1 MKRSIF
7 FNTGSWFYS
16 IPCFYTVFYTAYTA
30 AYAIAYTSAY
40 MSAYMIIGYYCMHAS
55 PLHALGLAEK
65 LEEAGQK
72 IRSSSDQ
79 IFVGVVEEKKGQLG
93 LLKKALE
100 AFDEE
105 TNKNAVLVKDDIERV
120 SLRLTAIKNELKNDN
135 SNEYSNKLLFIVNEM
150 YQVLQDLVRSRE
162 QVRILLEV
170 FIKEITLFIE
180 DFDFE
185 KYKIEHRL
193 QDRLYYSFE
202 DLQKIHQR
210 IIEQSKRIDQL
221 ADQEKNAKIELDIL
235 KRTKTITDESLKKK
249 QLEIE
254 GLVASAAGQDGDFVV
269 ETEKNIA
276 LARDEE
282 QLYRYKI
289 ALDEVKIRE
298 FEYKIGLAAH
308 QSFIAKSQ
316 LTLFKEYVYK
326 IKPAVRVS
334 EADIAYAKDEL
345 SKRKQEY
352 YKIKEKY
359 RQEIDVLQNEFKKKE
374 RQREKLSVDSG
385 VSLGRDTDD
394 FIKDPAHT
402 VDAYMSFCYVSHIN
416 SDMLLLKTRIDLL
429 TAQIFLE
436 DEKFHYENMQINV
449 KESYYK
455 IVTRK
460 LTSDDDIVQEIKKY
474 VAPSADAKSKALRFK
489 EKIVLIG
496 DELSIKKGVID
507 NIVRQRQELVKLKNT
522 VFKVHQ
528 KEYARCMQSFVESE
542 QVIKNQID
550 ILSRLTGVYSG
561 ISSIV
566 GNISRLIDFIRVE
579 LEAITIWYRPEY
591 AISWQAAYNIPFD
604 VSVFFSDIYS
614 YIKRLDK
621 NSVISYISTYVH
633 QSTQASQFTGYHLW
647 FLLKMALLVLLF
659 FWIKKYIPFSINWLT
674 ILSQQY
680 DGIIRSLFLIGM
692 LVLEFTYS
700 VFWPI
705 AMWILMYLV
714 LLHAMMI
721 DPYVY
726 VFFYL
731 LSIPYLCVLAYRFI
745 RFLMIFNERYSFV
758 LLAKEYQQRF
768 MIVFSILL
776 YSTILITFFRQAFML
791 TNYYKS
797 ELPRVLLAINFI
809 IQVLLIFFVVP
820 RDHLLEMIP
829 THNSIWRWIAK
840 QVARYY
846 YPLLF
851 FIFFILVVGSPY
863 VGHFRLVEYVF
874 FAVLKTIVLLIG
886 LLLLYSFFKRLEYR
900 IFFNVDRGDVVRER
914 FTHSKTWFGLSIIVS
929 LLLVVSIGFLV
940 LVRIWGWCI
949 DVNDVMSFMNKPLAY
964 GAPLSG
970 SGTANPITILSFLHI
985 ISFIMVGFFVSYTLN
1000 RFVLDKIFDLLLVD
1014 MGIQHT
1020 ITRIMHYV
1028 VVTIAVFIGFHSVGL
1043 GQVVGLVLGALALS
1057 LGWVLKEPISDF
1069 VAYFIILVQRPL
1081 KIGDYVKINEIEG
1094 VVRRITPRS
1103 VIFRSKNST
1112 TVVIPNSIITTN
1124 YIVNWNYTRA
1134 FIALQ
1139 DIELVIPFSHDPEIV
1154 QALLRKAVEANPNI
1168 LKTPPVIVRLEEFLE
1183 YGYKFMIRGFVSS
1196 VYTLEM
1202 WNIASDVR
1210 LALVRKLRENNIEIA
1225 VPIRIIKDVSSNST
1239 LKNIE

>member
-1 MKRSIF
+1 MKRNIF
-7 FNTGSWFYS
+7 FCPVVWVYIARFYTIFYS
-16 IPCFYTVFYTAYTA
+16 IAWLC
-30 AYAIAYTSAY
+30 
-40 MSAYMIIGYYCMHAS
+40 CMFAS
-55 PLHALGLAEK
+55 SLYALGLAEK

-72 IRSSSDQ
+72 IRNSSDQ
-79 IFVGVVEEKKGQLG
+79 IFVGVVEEKKGQLN

-100 AFDEE
+100 IFDED
-105 TNKNAVLVKDDIERV
+105 TKKNAVLLRDDIERV

-135 SNEYSNKLLFIVNEM
+135 LNEFNNKLLFIVNEM

-162 QVRILLEV
+162 QVHILLEV
-170 FIKEITLFIE
+170 FIKEIAFFIE

-193 QDRLYYSFE
+193 QERLYYSFE

-210 IIEQSKRIDQL
+210 IIEQAKRIDQL
-221 ADQEKNAKIELDIL
+221 ADQEKNAKMELDIL
-235 KRTKTITDESLKKK
+235 KRTKAITDEFLKKK
-249 QLEIE
+249 HLEIE
-254 GLVASAAGQDGDFVV
+254 GLVASVAGQDGDFAA

-289 ALDEVKIRE
+289 ALDEVKIGE
-298 FEYKIGLAAH
+298 LEYKIGLSAH

-316 LTLFKEYVYK
+316 LTLFKEYVHK
-326 IKPAVRVS
+326 IKPSVRVS

-352 YKIKEKY
+352 YKVKEKY
-359 RQEIDVLQNEFKKKE
+359 RQEIDALQNEFKKKE
-374 RQREKLSVDSG
+374 KQREKLSTDFAI
-385 VSLGRDTDD
+385 SLGRDIDD

-402 VDAYMSFCYVSHIN
+402 VDAYIGFCNVSHIN
-416 SDMLLLKTRIDLL
+416 SDMLLLKTKIDLL
-429 TAQIFLE
+429 MAQILLE

-474 VAPSADAKSKALRFK
+474 VAPFADARSKALRFK

-496 DELSIKKGVID
+496 DELSVKKGVID
-507 NIVRQRQELVKLKNT
+507 NIIRQRQELVKLKNT
-522 VFKVHQ
+522 VFKAHQ
-528 KEYARCMQSFVESE
+528 KEYVRCMQSFMESE
-542 QVIKNQID
+542 KVVKNQID

-566 GNISRLIDFIRVE
+566 GNISRLIDFIKIE

-591 AISWQAAYNIPFD
+591 AISWQAAYNIPSD
-604 VSVFFSDIYS
+604 ISLFFSDIYS
-614 YIKRLDK
+614 YVKRLDK
-621 NSVISYISTYVH
+621 DSVISYISTYL
-633 QSTQASQFTGYHLW
+633 SQAIHANQVTGYHVW
-647 FLLKMALLVLLF
+647 FLLKMALFLVLLF
-659 FWIKKYIPFSINWLT
+659 WLKKNIPFFIECLT
-674 ILSQQY
+674 TFSKQY
-680 DGIIRSLFLIGM
+680 EGIFRSLFLISM
-692 LVLEFTYS
+692 LVLQFIYS
-700 VFWPI
+700 VYWRI
-705 AMWILMYLV
+705 AIWVLVYLF

-731 LSIPYLCVLAYRFI
+731 ISIPYLLVLAYLFI
-745 RFLMIFNERYSFV
+745 RFLMVFNERFSFV

-829 THNSIWRWIAK
+829 TYNSIWRWIAK
-840 QVARYY
+840 QVSRYY

-851 FIFFILVVGSPY
+851 FIFFIVVVGSPY

-874 FAVLKTIVLLIG
+874 FAVLKTILLLIG

-914 FTHSKTWFGLSIIVS
+914 FAHSKTWFGLSIIVS
-929 LLLVVSIGFLV
+929 LFLLVSIGFLF

-949 DVNDVMSFMNKPLAY
+949 DVNDVISFINKPL
-964 GAPLSG
+964 SG
-970 SGTANPITILSFLHI
+970 QGTANPVTVLSFLHI
-985 ISFIMVGFFVSYTLN
+985 IGFIVTGFLVSYTLN

-1020 ITRIMHYV
+1020 VTRIMHYV

-1043 GQVVGLVLGALALS
+1043 GQIVGLVLGALALS

-1081 KIGDYVKINEIEG
+1081 KIGDFVRINEIEG

-1124 YIVNWNYTRA
+1124 YIINWNYTRA

-1139 DIELVIPFSHDPEIV
+1139 DIELVIPFTYDPEIV

-1210 LALVRKLRENNIEIA
+1210 LAMVKKLRENDIEIA
-1225 VPIRIIKDVSSNST
+1225 VPVRIIKEMNSRSNT
-1239 LKNIE
+1239 HVDKLKNPE